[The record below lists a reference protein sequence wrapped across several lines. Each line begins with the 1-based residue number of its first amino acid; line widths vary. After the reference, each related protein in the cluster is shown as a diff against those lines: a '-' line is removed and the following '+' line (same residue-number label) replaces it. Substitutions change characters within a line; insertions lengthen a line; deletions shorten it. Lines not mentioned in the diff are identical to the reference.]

1 MLGSSP
7 LTRGK
12 PGGHHTP
19 WRTDKAHPR
28 SRGENGT
35 FTCATRALTGS
46 SPLTRGKQPPEELD
60 GGVRGLIPAHAGK
73 TASLSAS
80 PTTRRAH
87 PRSRGENVAATVAT
101 VGGGGSSPLT
111 RGKRAARSYCR
122 SRLGLIPAHAG
133 KTPARFRW
141 RRRARAH
148 PRSRGENVLHAR
160 DRPGFGRLIPAHAG
174 KTGDFGPGEAACRAH
189 PRSRGENRHWCDA
202 LEGVAGSSPL
212 TRGKRSLHPAP
223 QTDNG
228 LIPAH
233 AGKTNVFMIV
243 VLTAWAHPR
252 SRGENPRGHMSA
264 RATLG
269 SSPLTRGKHL
279 RGQGSQPGA
288 GLIPAHAGKT
298 CRGRSWHRRPRAHPR
313 SRGENRPSRTTL
325 ARATGSSPLTRG
337 KLPLNGDEG
346 SGGGLIP
353 AHAGKNAV
361 RRIEQNQ
368 EGAHPRSRGEYFRR

>member
-1 MLGSSP
+1 MSGSSP

-12 PGGHHTP
+12 
-19 WRTDKAHPR
+19 RTKALRSRYTRGLIPAHAGKTRASKSAPHLGQAHPR

-60 GGVRGLIPAHAGK
+60 GGVRGRIPAHAGK

-148 PRSRGENVLHAR
+148 PRSRGENSEPCT
-160 DRPGFGRLIPAHAG
+160 DP
-174 KTGDFGPGEAACRAH
+174 
-189 PRSRGENRHWCDA
+189 PRR
-202 LEGVAGSSPL
+202 AGSSPL
-212 TRGKRSLHPAP
+212 TRGKLFAS
-223 QTDNG
+223 
-228 LIPAH
+228 
-233 AGKTNVFMIV
+233 
-243 VLTAWAHPR
+243 
-252 SRGENPRGHMSA
+252 
-264 RATLG
+264 
-269 SSPLTRGKHL
+269 
-279 RGQGSQPGA
+279 
-288 GLIPAHAGKT
+288 
-298 CRGRSWHRRPRAHPR
+298 
-313 SRGENRPSRTTL
+313 
-325 ARATGSSPLTRG
+325 
-337 KLPLNGDEG
+337 
-346 SGGGLIP
+346 
-353 AHAGKNAV
+353 
-361 RRIEQNQ
+361 
-368 EGAHPRSRGEYFRR
+368 